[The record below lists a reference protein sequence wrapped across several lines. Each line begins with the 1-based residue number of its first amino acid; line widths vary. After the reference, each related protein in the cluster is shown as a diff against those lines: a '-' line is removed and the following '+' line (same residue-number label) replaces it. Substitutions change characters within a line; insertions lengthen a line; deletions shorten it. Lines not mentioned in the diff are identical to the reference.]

1 MNLNDVTHSELIDV
15 AGGFDLVA
23 RMPSPPPPRFD
34 DFVAERPSSEPIIAL
49 QLILV

>member
-1 MNLNDVTHSELIDV
+1 MNLNDVTNSELIDV

-23 RMPSPPPPRFD
+23 RMPSPPPPRID
-34 DFVAERPSSEPIIAL
+34 DFVAATPRPEPIVIM